1 MLNRIRLTQLRSNLL
16 GPRNGGRASAGPL
29 RRGEA
34 GAYFS
39 GRPARRQAS
48 TIKMKTLGV

>member
-16 GPRNGGRASAGPL
+16 GPRNGGRASAGPW
-29 RRGEA
+29 EA
-34 GAYFS
+34 DAYFS